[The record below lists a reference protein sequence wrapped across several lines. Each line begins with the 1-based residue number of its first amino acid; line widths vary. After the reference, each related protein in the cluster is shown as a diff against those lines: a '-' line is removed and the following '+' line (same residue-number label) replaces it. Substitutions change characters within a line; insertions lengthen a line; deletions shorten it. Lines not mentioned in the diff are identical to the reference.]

1 MKRLFLNL
9 LIITILIFSNSMAQQ
24 ETPINS
30 NYLIEHGVSPRILDA
45 AATPFMQD
53 GSFSESLVI
62 DISKSGQNK
71 KYELELIYDPDYEEG
86 MDIRLI
92 NKSEKLEKDEIKK
105 ITKFIEK
112 SHYFSRMSRNY
123 LYDESTLKQIK
134 TEGDTVAFEFFYQ
147 KADIDPYLKVIKKLK
162 GYVYFVKGNLDKVVL
177 ENTKPLSG
185 DVIKY
190 QKVVRYTK
198 PTVGGYIINFY
209 KEILITEDGTKVEI
223 SSSTFNYVDAN
234 GESLVW
240 ENKPEQETKVAGDT
254 IVVNLGGTLP
264 FLGKEAT
271 KLGYQLPRPV
281 GVDVFTHLQSQY
293 MEFTGLAVGVDKTD
307 LTDLQDL
314 FILDES
320 EVTLVSTI
328 TMAKADVWIF
338 PFLNLTAIVG
348 AGNNKLEGDLVI
360 NNELR
365 DFFEKLPG
373 WIIDVPNIPK
383 SIPINTNITSE
394 IYGGGATLAGG
405 VGNFNLS
412 INYQLMFTRIVEA
425 NTTNMVNIITPM
437 LGYMSPF
444 GVNFMLGAQGQFY
457 NTKVNGY
464 IEFDD
469 KNGQHHKLNY
479 KVDFKPVQWNVMFG
493 LYKVFSKHWEM
504 SLQTGFGD
512 RTSITAIF
520 GYRF

>member
-1 MKRLFLNL
+1 MVKNFLSVV
-9 LIITILIFSNSMAQQ
+9 ITILLLNSILFAQQ
-24 ETPINS
+24 TNPINS

-45 AATPFMQD
+45 AASPFMQD
-53 GSFSESLVI
+53 GSFSENLII
-62 DISKSGQNK
+62 DITSSGQSK
-71 KYELELIYDPDYEEG
+71 KYQLELIYDPNYEEG

-92 NKSEKLEKDEIKK
+92 NKSGKLEKDEIKK
-105 ITKFIEK
+105 ISKFIEK

-123 LYDESTLKQIK
+123 LYDESTLKHIK
-134 TEGDTVAFEFFYQ
+134 TNGDTVAFEFFYQ
-147 KADIDPYLKVIKKLK
+147 KKDIDPYLKSIKKLK
-162 GYVYFVKGNLDKVVL
+162 GYVYFVKGTLDKVVL

-185 DVIKY
+185 DITKY
-190 QKVVRYTK
+190 QKIVRYVK
-198 PTVGGYIINFY
+198 PNIGGYIIDSY
-209 KEILITEDGTKVEI
+209 KEKLVTEDGTIVEI
-223 SSSTFNYVDAN
+223 SSSTFNYSDAE
-234 GESLVW
+234 GKSLAW
-240 ENKPEQETKVAGDT
+240 ENKPEHKTEIAGDT
-254 IVVNLGGTLP
+254 IIVNLGGTLP

-307 LTDLQDL
+307 LTDLQNL
-314 FILDES
+314 FILNES
-320 EVTLVSTI
+320 DVTLVSTI
-328 TMAKADVWIF
+328 TMAKADVWLF
-338 PFLNLTAIVG
+338 PFLNLMAIVG

-405 VGNFNLS
+405 IGNFNLS

-425 NTTNMVNIITPM
+425 NTTNMVNIITP
-437 LGYMSPF
+437 LFGYMSPF
-444 GVNFMLGAQGQFY
+444 GVNFMLGGQGQFY
-457 NTKVNGY
+457 NTKVSGY

-469 KNGQHHKLNY
+469 KDGNHHKLNY
-479 KVDFKPVQWNVMFG
+479 KVDFEPVQWNVMFG
-493 LYKVFSKHWEM
+493 IYKVFSKHWEI